1 MARIV
6 LAHRS
11 SSKTPA
17 ATSFAQCCCWASGRP
32 VIFVFFSLFSSK
44 LPGYIVPVFPALA
57 LLAAIGL
64 NSLDPAHWRRLV
76 LVPVALVAVGLL
88 ALPIHA
94 RLGESTT

>member
-1 MARIV
+1 V
-6 LAHRS
+6 LLLGVW
-11 SSKTPA
+11 A
-17 ATSFAQCCCWASGRP
+17 A

-76 LVPVALVAVGLL
+76 LVTVALVAVGLL